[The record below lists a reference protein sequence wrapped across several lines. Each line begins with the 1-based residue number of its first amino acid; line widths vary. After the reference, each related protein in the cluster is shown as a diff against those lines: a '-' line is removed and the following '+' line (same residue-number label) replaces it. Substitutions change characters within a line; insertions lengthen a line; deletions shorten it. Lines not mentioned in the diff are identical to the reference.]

1 VCSRSGFEEPHL
13 LRLPIRPALRA
24 IANAIE
30 AFGRDCRG
38 TTAVTFAV
46 MVVPVTAM
54 IGMSLDLVAVQ
65 TSVSTAR
72 NAADAAALAALAP
85 QADTVAD
92 RTAIARKA
100 FDGNITAEQRANV
113 EHFAVTHRIVNGEEV
128 VTVDYRLRQS
138 LSFAGM
144 LGRSNWDYSGQ
155 TEAARAH
162 TDFLDVRFWLDG
174 SASMGIAADEAGRDR
189 LIQLSSNDREHRNCA
204 FACHM
209 ETDMNRRDNRAYGTT
224 YERAEANGV
233 TLRIDLMK
241 QHVGRVINELEAA
254 RLNQTVRNFRYGIA
268 SIDRGYR
275 EVLTPNNN
283 LTTVQSAVSN
293 FSFSSGWSGTFIDR
307 GIAEGEDVVPEQ
319 GFGSG
324 NNDRRTMIVMV
335 TDGYQFNWDHS
346 TAGWIAGTA
355 CETLKRRGI
364 PIAIVHLRYV
374 EINHGAYNT
383 WVRPYIHLTGP
394 ALQRCASEG
403 MYFSADSPAEI
414 ERAFS
419 AVRVSIHE
427 RLRITK

>member
-1 VCSRSGFEEPHL
+1 VLRS
-13 LRLPIRPALRA
+13 PIRPALRA
-24 IANAIE
+24 IANAIT
-30 AFGRDCRG
+30 AFRRDARG
-38 TTAVTFAV
+38 TTAVTFAL
-46 MVVPVTAM
+46 MIVPVTAM
-54 IGMSLDLVAVQ
+54 VGMSMDLVAVQ
-65 TSVSTAR
+65 NSVTTAR
-72 NAADAAALAALAP
+72 NAADSAALAALAP
-85 QADTVAD
+85 QADTVSD

-100 FDGNITAEQRANV
+100 FDSNITAEQRANV

-128 VTVDYRLRQS
+128 VTIDYRLRQA
-138 LSFAGM
+138 LSFGGI
-144 LGRSNWDYSGQ
+144 LGRSNWQYTGQ

-189 LIQLSSNDREHRNCA
+189 LIQLSRNDREHRSCA

-209 ETDMNRRDNRAYGTT
+209 ETDMNRNDNRDYGTT

-241 QHVGRVINELEAA
+241 QHVGRVISELEAA
-254 RLNQTVRNFRYGIA
+254 RLNQNVRNFRYGVA

-275 EVLTPNNN
+275 ELLEPSNN
-283 LTTVQSAVSN
+283 LTTVQNAVSN
-293 FSFSSGWSGTFIDR
+293 FTFSSGWSGTFLDR
-307 GIAEGEDVVPEQ
+307 GINEGEDDVPEQ
-319 GFGSG
+319 GYGSG
-324 NNDRRTMIVMV
+324 NADRRTMIVMV
-335 TDGYQFNWDHS
+335 TDGYQFNWNHP
-346 TAGWIAGTA
+346 TAGWIAGTG

-374 EINHGAYNT
+374 EIDHGAYDT
-383 WVRPYIHLTGP
+383 WVRPYIHLTSP